1 MQSGGDRT
9 QTVQSEH
16 FRPCL
21 AVALIVLMI
30 AAAPA
35 GVRAAASDGLEAS
48 YRFLVS
54 DRREQGGA
62 LFTATAGTLNG
73 LQLPL
78 SYRDSADYWGDY
90 VCRLPGHDCAVLDVY
105 DDAAYT
111 LRPPRGAAGE
121 LQMERVNVHNGANI
135 YDAATW
141 QIAVMLGS
149 AVLRLPGPAPQA
161 AWALASGQNA
171 LLAAGHDAEAPHFAP
186 GSNRAVTRGEL
197 FRYNGRAITD
207 SRHAFAYRMPGRRW
221 LADDP
226 FIDTRHAAWIRTTA
240 LPAGNSDY
248 RPGKVSWSDWK
259 AFTGE
264 NAWAFLIGPLQ
275 AAHIHFVRHLQ
286 QPCVPFGEP
295 AVQAALQL
303 LPAFAAMQAPIG
315 GVHYAPSGTLR
326 NRLDEPVDPREIV
339 VENNVSLYAG
349 LRILE
354 ATLRAQLQHDK
365 ALAAADRASIDR
377 ALALISVMIHGGRH
391 PDGAP
396 TAGML
401 AFLRDH
407 AWRDG
412 EFVQGGLALGPQEG
426 NAWVPTTSPRAV
438 DANTWGVLALGPGTV
453 DGWFGFGAALRNWQQ
468 LKRWG
473 GYGEGTTLWGVGY
486 SELDGN
492 GIDANGMY
500 RAGILSSE
508 WTAGAITLVRS
519 LAAHYGRIAPQA
531 PQYAEARGWLEEL
544 RRDEQSM
551 LAGLGRLRLDA
562 YRATPFAG
570 KPPDYERLLPRQG
583 DTQPYVYASRR
594 YAIPF
599 GWYANPLPSTCATA
613 WVIMLAAGFDP
624 FGYGGVPN

>member
-1 MQSGGDRT
+1 MH
-9 QTVQSEH
+9 SEH
-16 FRPCL
+16 FIPRL
-21 AVALIVLMI
+21 RIALIALLSCVAPLGGH
-30 AAAPA
+30 AATA
-35 GVRAAASDGLEAS
+35 VDGLDAS

-54 DRREQGGA
+54 PREGQGGA

-78 SYRDSADYWGDY
+78 SYLDSADYWGDY

-105 DDAAYT
+105 DDSAYT

-121 LQMERVNVHNGANI
+121 LQVERVNVHNGANI

-141 QIAVMLGS
+141 QIAVMLG
-149 AVLRLPGPAPQA
+149 AVVARLPGPAPEV
-161 AWALASGQNA
+161 AWALASGQNT
-171 LLAAGHDAEAPHFAP
+171 LLAASHDANAPHFAP
-186 GSNRAVTRGEL
+186 GSNRALTQGEL
-197 FRYNGRAITD
+197 FRYNGQAITD
-207 SRHAFAYRMPGRRW
+207 PRHAFVFRMLARRW

-226 FIDTRHAAWIRTTA
+226 FIDTRHAEWIRTTP
-240 LPAGNSDY
+240 LPAGNPDY

-275 AAHIHFVRHLQ
+275 AAHIHYVRERGEH
-286 QPCVPFGEP
+286 CVPFREP

-303 LPAFAAMQAPIG
+303 LPTFAAMQAAIG

-326 NRLDEPVDPREIV
+326 NRLDEAVDPREIV

-349 LRILE
+349 LRILD
-354 ATLRAQLQHDK
+354 ATLRAQLRHDT
-365 ALAAADRASIDR
+365 ALGGDERAAIDR
-377 ALALISVMIHGGRH
+377 ALALIDVMIHGGEGPH
-391 PDGAP
+391 GAS

-401 AFLRDH
+401 AFFREH

-412 EFVQGGLALGPQEG
+412 EFVQGGLALGPQQG
-426 NAWVPTTSPRAV
+426 SAWVPTTSPRAV
-438 DANTWGVLALGPGTV
+438 DANTWGIAALGPGTI
-453 DGWFGFGAALRNWQQ
+453 DGWFGFGAAMRNWQRV
-468 LKRWG
+468 KRWG
-473 GYGEGTTLWGVGY
+473 GYGEGFTLWGVGY

-492 GIDANGMY
+492 GVDANGAY
-500 RAGILSSE
+500 RQGILSSE

-531 PQYAEARGWLEEL
+531 PQYAEVRGWLDEL
-544 RRDEQSM
+544 RRDEAGM
-551 LAGLGRLRLDA
+551 LAGIRRLRIDEYL
-562 YRATPFAG
+562 ATAFPG
-570 KPPDYERLLPRQG
+570 KPPDYARLLPRTG
-583 DTQPYVYASRR
+583 ITQPYVYASRR

-613 WVIMLAAGFDP
+613 WAIMLAAGFDP

>member
-1 MQSGGDRT
+1 MP
-9 QTVQSEH
+9 SELFH
-16 FRPCL
+16 PGLR
-21 AVALIVLMI
+21 AALIALLI
-30 AAAPA
+30 AASPA
-35 GVRAAASDGLEAS
+35 SARAAAAIDGLDAS

-54 DRREQGGA
+54 DRAGQGGA
-62 LFTATAGTLNG
+62 LFTATAGTLSG

-78 SYRDSADYWGDY
+78 SYVDSADYWGDY
-90 VCRLPGHDCAVLDVY
+90 VCRLPGHDCAVLDVF
-105 DDAAYT
+105 DASAYT
-111 LRPPRGAAGE
+111 LVPPRGTPGE
-121 LQMERVNVHNGANI
+121 LQTERVFVHNGANI

-149 AVLRLPGPAPQA
+149 VVLRLPGPAPQE
-161 AWALASGQNA
+161 AWELVSGQNA
-171 LLAAGHDAEAPHFAP
+171 LLAAGHDADAPHFAP

-207 SRHAFAYRMPGRRW
+207 PQRAFAYRMPGRRW

-226 FIDTRHAAWIRTTA
+226 FIDTRHAGWIRTTD
-240 LPAGNSDY
+240 LPAGNPDY
-248 RPGKVSWSDWK
+248 RAGKVSWSDWK

-275 AAHIHFVRHLQ
+275 AAHIHYVRQRGLAY
-286 QPCVPFGEP
+286 VPWRES
-295 AVQAALQL
+295 AVQAALRL
-303 LPAFAAMQAPIG
+303 LPTFAVMQAPIG

-326 NRLDEPVDPREIV
+326 NRLDEAVDPREIV

-354 ATLRAQLQHDK
+354 ATLRAQLQHDR
-365 ALAAADRASIDR
+365 ALDPGDRAAIDR
-377 ALALISVMIHGGRH
+377 ALALIAVMLHGGQN
-391 PDGAP
+391 PDAAP
-396 TAGML
+396 TAGLL
-401 AFLRDH
+401 AFLREH

-426 NAWVPTTSPRAV
+426 NAWLPTTSPRAV
-438 DANTWGVLALGPGTV
+438 DANTWGVAALGPGTI

-473 GYGEGTTLWGVGY
+473 GYGEGATLWGVGY

-492 GIDANGMY
+492 GIDANGAF
-500 RAGILSSE
+500 RSGILSSE
-508 WTAGAITLVRS
+508 WTAGAITMVRS
-519 LAAHYGRIAPQA
+519 MIAHYGRIARDEPRH
-531 PQYAEARGWLEEL
+531 AEAQRYLEEL

-551 LAGLGRLRLDA
+551 LAGIQRLRLDA
-562 YRATPFAG
+562 YLATPFAG
-570 KPPDYERLLPRQG
+570 KPPQYQRLLPLG
-583 DTQPYVYASRR
+583 PAMQPYVYASRR

-613 WVIMLAAGFDP
+613 WVLMLAAGFDP
-624 FGYGGVPN
+624 FGYGGAPN